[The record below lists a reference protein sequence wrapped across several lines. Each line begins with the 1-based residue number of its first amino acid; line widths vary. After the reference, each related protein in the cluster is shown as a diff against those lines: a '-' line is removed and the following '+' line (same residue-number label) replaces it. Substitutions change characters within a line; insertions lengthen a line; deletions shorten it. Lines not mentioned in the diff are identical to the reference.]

1 MNSKQKDFLQERYK
15 SKDWYN
21 ELYRIFSCV
30 DALLTQTQTVQIGQC
45 LKALAAGENITY
57 KLEDLYHSFRGN
69 KKICETLENFMHQ
82 YIDNIKDDAVEQ
94 SHPRLEQ
101 EVKNYGSLQY
111 QDTDISSENHRFY

>member
-15 SKDWYN
+15 PKDWYN

-69 KKICETLENFMHQ
+69 KKICEPLENFMHQ
-82 YIDNIKDDAVEQ
+82 YIDNIKDDTVEQ
-94 SHPRLEQ
+94 SHPRIEQ

>member
-1 MNSKQKDFLQERYK
+1 MNSKPKDFLQERYK
-15 SKDWYN
+15 PKDWYN

-57 KLEDLYHSFRGN
+57 KLEDLYHAFHGN
-69 KKICETLENFMHQ
+69 KKICEPLENFMHQ
-82 YIDNIKDDAVEQ
+82 YIDNIKDDTVEQ
-94 SHPRLEQ
+94 SHPRIEQ